1 MNKTR
6 KQKIR
11 EAIRHIDCGTTI
23 LTGVLDQENDTMNNW
38 PENLQNTDRYEQCE
52 DAVDGLETATSM
64 LHDVIPYLEDIV
76 MS

>member
-6 KQKIR
+6 KQRIK
-11 EAIRHIDCGTTI
+11 EAMRYIDCSTAI
-23 LTGVLDQENDTMNNW
+23 LTDVLDQENDTMNNW
-38 PENLQNTDRYEQCE
+38 PENLQNTDRYEKCE

-64 LHDVIPYLEDIV
+64 LSEVIPCLEDIV